1 LVPVSSFEIRTEP
14 LPSVVTVFWPITE
27 SITHSA
33 SKARQLYYFNLISNM
48 KIKTCLALL
57 ALCVIDSVMGQNT
70 VTTDGSGS
78 VLISNE
84 ETGTNPDG
92 SINWQFYARAAGN
105 LFVGAM
111 SGT

>member
-1 LVPVSSFEIRTEP
+1 
-14 LPSVVTVFWPITE
+14 
-27 SITHSA
+27 
-33 SKARQLYYFNLISNM
+33 
-48 KIKTCLALL
+48 
-57 ALCVIDSVMGQNT
+57 MGQNT